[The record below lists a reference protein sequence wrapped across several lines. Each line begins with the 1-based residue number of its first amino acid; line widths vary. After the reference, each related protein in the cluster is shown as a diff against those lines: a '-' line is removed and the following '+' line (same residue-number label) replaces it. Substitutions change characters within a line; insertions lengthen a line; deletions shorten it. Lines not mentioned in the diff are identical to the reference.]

1 MDPAASQGPSSRCT
15 GPTTAQTFSSA
26 ENSSR
31 SHPTIPSGDS
41 RTVLRTISLV
51 ALAVPTLAL
60 LILPL
65 LLHFLP
71 SLANRRL
78 LLLPLPPPLPVAVV
92 LVLGLDIALELL
104 VEAMTIARMFLLAKV
119 GSALRRQFLLELLQG

>member
-1 MDPAASQGPSSRCT
+1 M
-15 GPTTAQTFSSA
+15 
-26 ENSSR
+26 
-31 SHPTIPSGDS
+31 
-41 RTVLRTISLV
+41 LRTISLV

-78 LLLPLPPPLPVAVV
+78 LLLPLPPPVAVAAV
-92 LVLGLDIALELL
+92 LVIGLDIALELV
-104 VEAMTIARMFLLAKV
+104 VEVMTIARMFFLAKMR
-119 GSALRRQFLLELLQG
+119 SALRRQFLLELLQGRDLERVILGGYSCGCAFLC

>member
-1 MDPAASQGPSSRCT
+1 M
-15 GPTTAQTFSSA
+15 
-26 ENSSR
+26 
-31 SHPTIPSGDS
+31 PSGDS

-51 ALAVPTLAL
+51 ALAVPTLVL

-78 LLLPLPPPLPVAVV
+78 LLLPLPLPLPVAVAAV
-92 LVLGLDIALELL
+92 LVLGLDIALELI
-104 VEAMTIARMFLLAKV
+104 VEVMTIARMILLAKV
-119 GSALRRQFLLELLQG
+119 GSALRRQFLLELLQGRDL